1 MSTSGVGGGG
11 GPRIPVDQSQ
21 VRQTDTTQQKA
32 DAGKQAPVTEKKVM
46 DSFVRGNVPARLQAL
61 AGQKGVAN
69 LQFSD
74 QALAQ
79 IAGHF
84 ATWIRKNAGANR
96 KERARALAKLIMKH
110 KKFGKIFDDE
120 DEQELEQMFEQI
132 AGQLDESPVL
142 AQLVDEVTDWSLK
155 SPIR

>member
-1 MSTSGVGGGG
+1 MSTSGVGGSG
-11 GPRIPVDQSQ
+11 GPRVPADPATQRSQ
-21 VRQTDTTQQKA
+21 NA
-32 DAGKQAPVTEKKVM
+32 DAGAKTDASKAPVTEKKVM
-46 DSFVRGNVPARLQAL
+46 DSFVRSNVPGRLQAL

-84 ATWIRKNAGANR
+84 AAWLRKNAGADR
-96 KERARALAKLIMKH
+96 KKRARMMAKLIMKH
-110 KKFGKIFDDE
+110 KKFGRIFDDS
-120 DEQELEQMFEQI
+120 DEAELEDMFEQI